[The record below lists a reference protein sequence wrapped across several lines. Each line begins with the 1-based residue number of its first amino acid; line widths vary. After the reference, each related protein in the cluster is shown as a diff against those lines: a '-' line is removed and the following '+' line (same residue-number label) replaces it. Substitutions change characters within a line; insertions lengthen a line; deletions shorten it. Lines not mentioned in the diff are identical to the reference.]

1 MITYI
6 LGYIIF
12 ISCNDYLSSAVE
24 PTNLTLFA
32 EFKLTNLDIKFLK
45 LKIIDALI
53 LESTFTD
60 EYEALDSLLVW
71 SF

>member
-1 MITYI
+1 MI
-6 LGYIIF
+6 L
-12 ISCNDYLSSAVE
+12 L
-24 PTNLTLFA
+24 A

-45 LKIIDALI
+45 LKIIDVLI